1 MSIFQEFS
9 YLCLKLMTMRR
20 YIFTTLFALFAIV
33 ACTPEQSADKRFDEG
48 VSKELAE
55 WRKATISDVEYDLVF
70 DLVENSGVVR
80 ISFALDVPQDVV
92 IDFRNT
98 ELVADIFVPGEG
110 LPREAALHN
119 EHIIIPSYQTKAG
132 KNSVGV
138 LFRLDNQSLNRRNDF
153 LYTLLVPD
161 RARTLFPCF
170 DQPDMKATYR
180 LKLTVPKSWVA
191 VSNTAIEGVEE
202 LDDKKT
208 ITFAPTEP
216 LSTYLFSFVAG
227 EFEQRT
233 YDDGVHRFTA
243 YYRESDPKRLAQL
256 PTIFE
261 QVASSL
267 EWLEEFTGIDYPF
280 AKYDFVIL
288 PGFQYG
294 GMEHTGA
301 TLYNDT
307 QMFLSENPTPDE
319 ELRRIQLIA
328 HETAHMWFGDY
339 VTMAWFDDVWTK
351 EVFANYFA
359 ARITEPLFPD
369 INHRLNWLK
378 SYTTSSL
385 AEDLTLGTTSIRQ
398 PLDNLRNAGL
408 VYGNIIYCKAPIML
422 EKMVDI
428 MGEAA
433 FRNAVREY
441 LATYA
446 YGNAT
451 WDDLVAI
458 FDRHTEADIAE
469 FSRVWV
475 NEKSLPYISFKVD
488 GKRLT
493 IVQSDIYE
501 RDIVWPQKFDIEVV
515 TASGKERHTIKL
527 YDKSVDIEAADD
539 IVAVLPNVCGRGY
552 GFFSLDYDSKSWLVD
567 NLMTVEDE
575 SARMSL
581 LLTLHSLYDAGV
593 LGDSWWQCALLDVVR
608 KEQNP
613 LILSLAIGYLPAT
626 WRVEGSE
633 ADEQEL
639 LALAETHPVLS
650 ARRQLWRALYTM
662 AESESVVSEIYL
674 VWERGEHPLLS
685 VDDYMSM
692 AYELAIRYPD
702 RYDYIEKHQR
712 ERIADADRR
721 SRFDYIVRGATSDAE
736 ALDALFEELLEP
748 ANRRTEPWAQATL
761 ALINHP
767 LRGESSVKYIRPAL
781 EELQEVQRTGDIFF
795 SRNWVGAAL
804 SSHRSEAAYCEVVDF
819 LEDNPDYPQLLK
831 NKILQAAHTLYRVNG
846 CSAWRSAVQSDEDS
860 L

>member
-1 MSIFQEFS
+1 
-9 YLCLKLMTMRR
+9 MRR
-20 YIFTTLFALFAIV
+20 YILPLIISLLAVV
-33 ACTPEQSADKRFDEG
+33 ACAPKQNIDKRFDEG

-55 WRKATISDVEYDLVF
+55 WRKATIHNVEYDLMF
-70 DLVENSGVVR
+70 DLVENSGVAT
-80 ISFALDVPQDVV
+80 ISFTLDAPQDVV

-110 LPREAALHN
+110 VPVESALHN
-119 EHIIIPSYQTKAG
+119 EHIIIPDFETKAG
-132 KNSVGV
+132 ANRVSVI
-138 LFRLDNQSLNRRNDF
+138 FKLDNQSLNRREDF

-170 DQPDMKATYR
+170 DQPDMKAIYR
-180 LKLTVPKSWVA
+180 LKLTVPQSWVA
-191 VSNTAIEGVEE
+191 VSNTAIDGVEE
-202 LDDKKT
+202 LEGKKT

-233 YDDGVHRFTA
+233 YDDGTHRFTA

-378 SYTTSSL
+378 SYATSSL

-408 VYGNIIYCKAPIML
+408 VYGNIIYNKAPIML
-422 EKMVDI
+422 EKLVEI
-428 MGEAA
+428 MGEEA
-433 FRNAVREY
+433 FRNAVCEY
-441 LATYA
+441 LTTFA
-446 YGNAT
+446 YSNAT
-451 WDDLVAI
+451 WNDLVAI
-458 FDRHTEADIAE
+458 FDKHTKADIAS

-475 NEKSLPYISFKVD
+475 NEKGLPFISFKRE
-488 GKRLT
+488 GKSLKV
-493 IVQSDIYE
+493 VQSDIYE
-501 RDIVWPQKFDIEVV
+501 RGIVWPQKFDIEVV
-515 TASGKERHTIKL
+515 TSVGRERHTVEL
-527 YDKSVDIEAADD
+527 YAESVAIELNSEDV
-539 IVAVLPNVCGRGY
+539 VAILPNVCGRGY

-567 NLMTVEDE
+567 NLMTIEDE

-581 LLTLHSLYDAGV
+581 LLTMHSLYDAG
-593 LGDSWWQCALLDVVR
+593 LLDDSWWQYALLNVVK
-608 KEQNP
+608 KERNP

-626 WRVEGSE
+626 WYVEGGE
-633 ADEQEL
+633 MVEREL
-639 LALAETHPVLS
+639 LALAETHPVPS
-650 ARRQLWRALYTM
+650 ARRQLWRALYSV
-662 AESESVVSEIYL
+662 AESESVVSEIYS
-674 VWERGEHPLLS
+674 VWERGDHPLLS

-692 AYELAIRYPD
+692 AYELAIRYPE
-702 RYDYIEKHQR
+702 RYDYIVEHQR

-748 ANRRTEPWAQATL
+748 ENRRTEPWAQATL

-767 LRGESSVKYIRPAL
+767 LRGEGSVKYIRPAL
-781 EELQEVQRTGDIFF
+781 EELREVQRTGDIFF
-795 SRNWVGAAL
+795 PRNWVGAAL
-804 SSHRSEAAYCEVVDF
+804 SSHRSEAAYNEVVDF

-831 NKILQAAHTLYRVNG
+831 NKILQAAHTLYSLNDDNLWQ
-846 CSAWRSAVQSDEDS
+846 CAVHTSEDS

>member
-1 MSIFQEFS
+1 
-9 YLCLKLMTMRR
+9 MRR
-20 YIFTTLFALFAIV
+20 YIFTTLFALVAIV
-33 ACTPEQSADKRFDEG
+33 ACMPEQGADKRFDEG

-55 WRKATISDVEYDLVF
+55 WRKATIHDVEYELMF
-70 DLVENSGVVR
+70 DLVENSGVAR
-80 ISFALDVPQDVV
+80 ISFALAEPQDVV

-110 LPREAALHN
+110 LPIESALHN

-138 LFRLDNQSLNRRNDF
+138 LFRLDNQSLNRRDDF

-170 DQPDMKATYR
+170 DQPDIKATYR
-180 LKLTVPKSWVA
+180 LELTVPKSWVA
-191 VSNTAIEGVEE
+191 VSNTVIEGVEE

-227 EFEQRT
+227 EFEHRT
-233 YDDGVHRFTA
+233 YDDGVHRFTV

-359 ARITEPLFPD
+359 ARITEPLFPN

-428 MGEAA
+428 MGEDA

-441 LATYA
+441 LSTYA

-451 WDDLVAI
+451 WDDLVEI

-488 GKRLT
+488 GNRLT
-493 IVQSDIYE
+493 IEQSDIYD
-501 RDIVWPQKFDIEVV
+501 RDILWSQSFDVEIV

-527 YDKSVDIEAADD
+527 YDRSVEIEAADD
-539 IVAVLPNVCGRGY
+539 IIAVLPNVCGRGY

-593 LGDSWWQCALLDVVR
+593 LGDSWWQYALLDVVR

-633 ADEQEL
+633 SVEQEL
-639 LALAETHPVLS
+639 LALAESHPVPS
-650 ARRQLWRALYTM
+650 ARRQLWRALYSV
-662 AESESVVSEIYL
+662 AESESVVSEIYS
-674 VWERGEHPLLS
+674 VWECGDHPLLS

-702 RYDYIEKHQR
+702 RYDYIVEHQR

-781 EELQEVQRTGDIFF
+781 EELKEVQRTGDIFF
-795 SRNWVGAAL
+795 PRNWVGAAL

-831 NKILQAAHTLYRVNG
+831 NKILQAAHTLYRING

>member
-1 MSIFQEFS
+1 
-9 YLCLKLMTMRR
+9 MTMRR

-180 LKLTVPKSWVA
+180 LMLTVPKSWVA

-428 MGEAA
+428 MGEEA

-441 LATYA
+441 LTTYA

-488 GKRLT
+488 GNRLT
-493 IVQSDIYE
+493 IEQSDIYD
-501 RDIVWPQKFDIEVV
+501 RDILWSQSFDVEVV

-552 GFFSLDYDSKSWLVD
+552 GFFSLDYDSKSWLLD

-608 KEQNP
+608 KERNP

-626 WRVEGSE
+626 WRVEGNE

-650 ARRQLWRALYTM
+650 ARRQLWRALYSV
-662 AESESVVSEIYL
+662 AESESVVSEIYS
-674 VWERGEHPLLS
+674 VWERGDHPLLS

-692 AYELAIRYPD
+692 AYELAIRYPN
-702 RYDYIEKHQR
+702 RYDYIVKHQR
-712 ERIADADRR
+712 ERIEDADRR
-721 SRFDYIVRGATSDAE
+721 SRFDYIVRDATSDAE
-736 ALDALFEELLEP
+736 ALDTLFEELLEP
-748 ANRRTEPWAQATL
+748 ENRRTEPWAQATL

-767 LRGESSVKYIRPAL
+767 LRGEGSVKYIRPAL

-795 SRNWVGAAL
+795 PRNWVGAAL
-804 SSHRSEAAYCEVVDF
+804 SSHRSEAAYREVVDF
-819 LEDNPDYPQLLK
+819 LEDNPEYPQLLK

>member
-20 YIFTTLFALFAIV
+20 YIFTTLFAIFAIV
-33 ACTPEQSADKRFDEG
+33 ACMPEQSADKRFDEG

-110 LPREAALHN
+110 LPIEAALHN

-488 GKRLT
+488 GNRLT
-493 IVQSDIYE
+493 IEQSDIYD
-501 RDIVWPQKFDIEVV
+501 RDILWSQSFDVEVV

-767 LRGESSVKYIRPAL
+767 LRGEGSVKYIRPAL
-781 EELQEVQRTGDIFF
+781 DELSKVQRTGDIFF
-795 SRNWVGAAL
+795 PRNWVGAAL

>member
-795 SRNWVGAAL
+795 PRNWVGAAL

>member
-1 MSIFQEFS
+1 
-9 YLCLKLMTMRR
+9 MRR
-20 YIFTTLFALFAIV
+20 YIFTTLFALVAIV
-33 ACTPEQSADKRFDEG
+33 ACMPKQGADKRFDEG

-202 LDDKKT
+202 HSEAKT

-227 EFEQRT
+227 EFEHRT

-428 MGEAA
+428 MGEEA

-441 LATYA
+441 LTTYA

-488 GKRLT
+488 CNRLT
-493 IVQSDIYE
+493 IEQSDIYD
-501 RDIVWPQKFDIEVV
+501 RDILWSQSFDVEVV

-567 NLMTVEDE
+567 NLMTIEDE

-593 LGDSWWQCALLDVVR
+593 LGDSWWQVALLDVVR
-608 KEQNP
+608 KERNP

-626 WRVEGSE
+626 WRVEGNE

-650 ARRQLWRALYTM
+650 ARRQLWRALYSV
-662 AESESVVSEIYL
+662 AESESVVSEIYS
-674 VWERGEHPLLS
+674 VWERGDHPLLS

-692 AYELAIRYPD
+692 AYELAIRYPN
-702 RYDYIEKHQR
+702 RYDYIVKHQR
-712 ERIADADRR
+712 ERIEDADRR

-736 ALDALFEELLEP
+736 ALDTLFEELLEP

-767 LRGESSVKYIRPAL
+767 LRGEGSVKYIRPAL

-795 SRNWVGAAL
+795 PRNWVGAAL

-819 LEDNPDYPQLLK
+819 LEDNPEYPQLLK

>member
-1 MSIFQEFS
+1 
-9 YLCLKLMTMRR
+9 MTMRR

-180 LKLTVPKSWVA
+180 LMLTVPKSWVA

-428 MGEAA
+428 MGEEA

-441 LATYA
+441 LTTYA

-488 GKRLT
+488 GNRLT
-493 IVQSDIYE
+493 IEQSDIYD
-501 RDIVWPQKFDIEVV
+501 RDILWSQSFDVEVV

-608 KEQNP
+608 KERNP

-626 WRVEGSE
+626 WRVEGNE

-650 ARRQLWRALYTM
+650 ARRQLWRALYSV
-662 AESESVVSEIYL
+662 AESESVVSEIYS
-674 VWERGEHPLLS
+674 VWERGDHPLLS

-692 AYELAIRYPD
+692 AYELAIRYPN
-702 RYDYIEKHQR
+702 RYDYIVKHQR
-712 ERIADADRR
+712 ERIEDADRR

-767 LRGESSVKYIRPAL
+767 LRGEGSVKYIRPAL
-781 EELQEVQRTGDIFF
+781 DELSKVQRTGDIFF
-795 SRNWVGAAL
+795 PRNWVGAAL

>member
-1 MSIFQEFS
+1 
-9 YLCLKLMTMRR
+9 MRR
-20 YIFTTLFALFAIV
+20 YILPLIISLLAVV
-33 ACTPEQSADKRFDEG
+33 ACAPKQNIDKRFDEG

-70 DLVENSGVVR
+70 DLVENSGVAR
-80 ISFALDVPQDVV
+80 ISFVLDAPQDVV

-110 LPREAALHN
+110 LPIEAALHN

-132 KNSVGV
+132 ENSVGV
-138 LFRLDNQSLNRRNDF
+138 LFRLDNQSLNRRDDF

-170 DQPDMKATYR
+170 DQPDIKATYR

-202 LDDKKT
+202 LDDNKT

-256 PTIFE
+256 PTIFG

-385 AEDLTLGTTSIRQ
+385 AEDITLGTTSIRQ

-422 EKMVDI
+422 EKMVEI
-428 MGEAA
+428 MGEEA

-441 LATYA
+441 LTTYA

-451 WDDLVAI
+451 WNDLVTI

-493 IVQSDIYE
+493 IEQSDIYE
-501 RDIVWPQKFDIEVV
+501 RDILWSQSFDIEIV
-515 TASGKERHTIKL
+515 TESGKERHTIKL
-527 YDKSVDIEAADD
+527 YDKSVDIKAADD

-567 NLMTVEDE
+567 NLMTIEDE

-581 LLTLHSLYDAGV
+581 LLTLRSLYDAGV
-593 LGDSWWQCALLDVVR
+593 LGDSWWQVALLDVVR
-608 KEQNP
+608 KERNP

-626 WRVEGSE
+626 WRVEGNE
-633 ADEQEL
+633 ADEREL

-662 AESESVVSEIYL
+662 AESESVVSEIYS
-674 VWERGEHPLLS
+674 VWERGDHPLLS

-692 AYELAIRYPD
+692 AYELAIRYPE
-702 RYDYIEKHQR
+702 RYDYIVEHQR
-712 ERIADADRR
+712 ERIEDADRR

-748 ANRRTEPWAQATL
+748 ENRRTEPWAQATL

-767 LRGESSVKYIRPAL
+767 LRGEGSVKYIRPAL
-781 EELQEVQRTGDIFF
+781 EELREVQRTGDIFF
-795 SRNWVGAAL
+795 PRDWVGAAL
-804 SSHRSEAAYCEVVDF
+804 SSHRSEAAYREVVDF

-831 NKILQAAHTLYRVNG
+831 NKILQAAHTLYRVNE
-846 CSAWRSAVQSDEDS
+846 CSAWRSVVQSDEDS

>member
-488 GKRLT
+488 GNRLT
-493 IVQSDIYE
+493 IEQSDIYD
-501 RDIVWPQKFDIEVV
+501 RDILWSQSFDVEVV

-767 LRGESSVKYIRPAL
+767 LRGEGSVKYIRPAL
-781 EELQEVQRTGDIFF
+781 DELSKVQRTGDIFF
-795 SRNWVGAAL
+795 PRNWVGAAL

>member
-1 MSIFQEFS
+1 
-9 YLCLKLMTMRR
+9 MRR

-202 LDDKKT
+202 HSEAKT

-227 EFEQRT
+227 EFEHRT

-328 HETAHMWFGDY
+328 HETVHMWFGDY

-422 EKMVDI
+422 EKMVEI
-428 MGEAA
+428 MGEEA

-441 LATYA
+441 LTTYA

-488 GKRLT
+488 GNRLT
-493 IVQSDIYE
+493 IEQSDIYE

-515 TASGKERHTIKL
+515 TTSCKERHSIKL
-527 YDKSVDIEAADD
+527 YDRSVEIEAVDD

-552 GFFSLDYDSKSWLVD
+552 GFFSLDHDSKSWLVD

-593 LGDSWWQCALLDVVR
+593 LGDSWWQYALLNVVR

-626 WRVEGSE
+626 WYVEGNE
-633 ADEQEL
+633 CVEQEL
-639 LALAETHPVLS
+639 LALAETHPVPS
-650 ARRQLWRALYTM
+650 ARRQLWRALYSV
-662 AESESVVSEIYL
+662 AESESVVSEIYS

-702 RYDYIEKHQR
+702 RCDYIVKHQR

-736 ALDALFEELLEP
+736 ALDTLFEELLEP
-748 ANRRTEPWAQATL
+748 ANRRTEPWAKAVL
-761 ALINHP
+761 ELINHP

-795 SRNWVGAAL
+795 PRNWVGAAL
-804 SSHRSEAAYCEVVDF
+804 SSHRSEAAYREVVDF
-819 LEDNPDYPQLLK
+819 LEDNPEYPQLLK

>member
-1 MSIFQEFS
+1 
-9 YLCLKLMTMRR
+9 MTMRR

-422 EKMVDI
+422 EKMVEI
-428 MGEAA
+428 MGEEA

-441 LATYA
+441 LTTYA

-488 GKRLT
+488 GNRL
-493 IVQSDIYE
+493 IVEQRDIYE
-501 RDIVWPQKFDIEVV
+501 RDILWSQSFDIEIV
-515 TASGKERHTIKL
+515 TESGKERHTITL
-527 YDKSVDIEAADD
+527 YDRSVEIEAADD

-608 KEQNP
+608 KERNP

-626 WRVEGSE
+626 WRVEGNE

-650 ARRQLWRALYTM
+650 ARRQLWRALYSV
-662 AESESVVSEIYL
+662 AESESVVSEIYS
-674 VWERGEHPLLS
+674 VWERGDHPLLS

-692 AYELAIRYPD
+692 AYELAIRYPN
-702 RYDYIEKHQR
+702 RYDYIVKHQR
-712 ERIADADRR
+712 ERIEDADRR

-736 ALDALFEELLEP
+736 ALDTLFEELLEP
-748 ANRRTEPWAQATL
+748 ANRRTEPWAKAVL
-761 ALINHP
+761 ELINHP

-795 SRNWVGAAL
+795 PRNWVGAAL

-819 LEDNPDYPQLLK
+819 LEDNPKYPQLLK

>member
-180 LKLTVPKSWVA
+180 LMLTVPKSWVA

-428 MGEAA
+428 MGEEA

-441 LATYA
+441 LTTYA

-488 GKRLT
+488 GNRLT
-493 IVQSDIYE
+493 IEQSDIYD
-501 RDIVWPQKFDIEVV
+501 RDILWSQSFDVEVV

-552 GFFSLDYDSKSWLVD
+552 GFFSLDYDSKSWLLD

-608 KEQNP
+608 KERNP

-626 WRVEGSE
+626 WRVEGNE

-650 ARRQLWRALYTM
+650 ARRQLWRALYSV
-662 AESESVVSEIYL
+662 AESESVVSEIYS
-674 VWERGEHPLLS
+674 VWERGDHPLLS

-692 AYELAIRYPD
+692 AYELAIRYPN
-702 RYDYIEKHQR
+702 RYDYIVKHQR
-712 ERIADADRR
+712 ERIEDADRR
-721 SRFDYIVRGATSDAE
+721 SRFDYIVRDATSDAE
-736 ALDALFEELLEP
+736 ALDTLFEELLEP
-748 ANRRTEPWAQATL
+748 ENRRTEPWAQATL

-767 LRGESSVKYIRPAL
+767 LRGEGSVKYIRPAL

-795 SRNWVGAAL
+795 PRNWVGAAL
-804 SSHRSEAAYCEVVDF
+804 SSHRSEAAYREVVDF
-819 LEDNPDYPQLLK
+819 LEDNPEYPQLLK

>member
-1 MSIFQEFS
+1 M
-9 YLCLKLMTMRR
+9 L
-20 YIFTTLFALFAIV
+20 AVV
-33 ACTPEQSADKRFDEG
+33 ACQPSHTADRRFDEG

-55 WRKATISDVEYDLVF
+55 WRKATIHDVEYDLMF
-70 DLVENSGVVR
+70 DLVENGGFAR
-80 ISFALDVPQDVV
+80 IGFTLDAPQDVV

-98 ELVADIFVPGEG
+98 ELVADIFTPGEG
-110 LPREAALHN
+110 RPTECALHN
-119 EHIIIPSYQTKAG
+119 EHIIIPDYATKAG
-132 KNSVGV
+132 RNSVGI
-138 LFRLDNQSLNRRNDF
+138 LFKLDNQSLNRRDDF

-170 DQPDMKATYR
+170 DQPDIKATYR
-180 LKLTVPKSWVA
+180 LELSVPKSWVA

-202 LDDKKT
+202 LSDTKT
-208 ITFAPTEP
+208 IRFAPTEP

-233 YDDGVHRFTA
+233 YDDGVHCFTA

-408 VYGNIIYCKAPIML
+408 IYGNIIYNKAPIML
-422 EKMVDI
+422 EKLVEI
-428 MGEAA
+428 MGEES

-458 FDRHTEADIAE
+458 FDKHTEADIAE

-475 NEKSLPYISFKVD
+475 NEKSLPYINFKIED
-488 GKRLT
+488 RRL
-493 IVQSDIYE
+493 VVEQRDVYE
-501 RDIVWPQKFDIEVV
+501 RDIVWLQKFDIEVV
-515 TASGKERHTIKL
+515 TAVGRERHTVEL
-527 YDKSVDIEAADD
+527 YDKSADVELNSD
-539 IVAVLPNVCGRGY
+539 NVIAVLPNVCGRGY
-552 GFFSLDYDSKSWLVD
+552 GFFSLDYDSRAWLVD
-567 NLMTVEDE
+567 NLMTIGDE

-581 LLTLHSLYDAGV
+581 LLTLHSLYDAGI
-593 LGDSWWQCALLDVVR
+593 LGDSWWQSALLNVVE
-608 KEQNP
+608 KERNP

-626 WRVEGSE
+626 WRFEGGERVEK
-633 ADEQEL
+633 EL
-639 LALAETHPVLS
+639 LALAETHPVPS
-650 ARRQLWRALYTM
+650 ARRQLWRALYTV
-662 AESESVVSEIYL
+662 AESESVLSEIYS
-674 VWERGEHPLLS
+674 VWERGEHSLLS

-702 RYDYIEKHQR
+702 RYDYIVEHQR
-712 ERIADADRR
+712 GRIADADRR
-721 SRFDYIVRGATSDAE
+721 SRFDYIVRGATGDAE
-736 ALDALFEELLEP
+736 ALDRLFDALLEP
-748 ANRRTEPWAQATL
+748 ENRRTEPWAQATL

-767 LRGESSVKYIRPAL
+767 FRGESSVKYIRPAL
-781 EELQEVQRTGDIFF
+781 EELREVQRTGDIFF
-795 SRNWVGAAL
+795 PRNWVGAAL
-804 SSHRSEAAYCEVVDF
+804 SSHRSEAAYREVVDF
-819 LEDNPDYPQLLK
+819 LEDNADYPELLR
-831 NKILQAAHTLYRVNG
+831 NKILQAAHQLYSVNE
-846 CSAWRSAVQSDEDS
+846 CSAWRSAVLFDEGS

>member
-1 MSIFQEFS
+1 
-9 YLCLKLMTMRR
+9 MRR
-20 YIFTTLFALFAIV
+20 YILPLIISLLAVV
-33 ACTPEQSADKRFDEG
+33 ACAPKQSIDKRFDEG

-55 WRKATISDVEYDLVF
+55 WRKATIHNVEYTLLF
-70 DLVENSGVVR
+70 DLVANRGVAGVG
-80 ISFALDVPQDVV
+80 FTLEKPQDII
-92 IDFRNT
+92 IDFRRT
-98 ELVADIFVPGEG
+98 ELVTGVRMFDSNESVEYS
-110 LPREAALHN
+110 LCN
-119 EHIIIPSYQTKAG
+119 EHIVIPESETRAG
-132 KNSVGV
+132 RQGFSIDFNI
-138 LFRLDNQSLNRRNDF
+138 DNQSLNRRDEF

-170 DQPDMKATYR
+170 DQPDMKAHYR
-180 LKLTVPKSWVA
+180 LSLAIPEEWEA
-191 VSNTAIEGVEE
+191 VSNTPVTTPEYDAEDWYDLDFGHPLPEGMKIVS
-202 LDDKKT
+202 
-208 ITFAPTEP
+208 FARTEP

-233 YDDGVHRFTA
+233 YDDGTHRFTA

-319 ELRRIQLIA
+319 ELRRVQLIA

-408 VYGNIIYCKAPIML
+408 VYGNIIYNKAPIML
-422 EKMVDI
+422 EKLVEI
-428 MGEAA
+428 MGEQA
-433 FRNAVREY
+433 FRTAVREY

-451 WDDLVAI
+451 WNDLVAI
-458 FDRHTEADIAE
+458 FDKHSEADIAS

-475 NEKSLPYISFKVD
+475 NEKGLPFIRFKREGKSLKVE
-488 GKRLT
+488 
-493 IVQSDIYE
+493 QSDIYE

-515 TASGKERHTIKL
+515 TSVGRERHTVEL
-527 YDKSVDIEAADD
+527 YAESVAIELNSEDV
-539 IVAVLPNVCGRGY
+539 VAILPNVCGRGY

-567 NLMTVEDE
+567 NLMTIEDE

-581 LLTLHSLYDAGV
+581 LLTMHSLYDARV
-593 LGDSWWQCALLDVVR
+593 LDDSWWQYALLNVVK
-608 KEQNP
+608 KERNP

-626 WRVEGSE
+626 WYVEGGE
-633 ADEQEL
+633 MVEREL
-639 LALAETHPVLS
+639 LALAETHPVPS
-650 ARRQLWRALYTM
+650 ARRQLWRALYSV
-662 AESESVVSEIYL
+662 AESESVVSEIYS
-674 VWERGEHPLLS
+674 VWERGDHPLLS
-685 VDDYMSM
+685 VDDYMLM
-692 AYELAIRYPD
+692 AYELAIRYPE
-702 RYDYIEKHQR
+702 RYDYIVEHQR

-736 ALDALFEELLEP
+736 ALDALFAELLEP
-748 ANRRTEPWAQATL
+748 ENRRTEPWAQATL
-761 ALINHP
+761 ALINHH
-767 LRGESSVKYIRPAL
+767 LRGEGSVKYIRPAL
-781 EELQEVQRTGDIFF
+781 EELREVQRTGDIFF
-795 SRNWVGAAL
+795 PRNWVGAAL
-804 SSHRSEAAYCEVVDF
+804 SSHRSEAAYNEVVDF

-831 NKILQAAHTLYRVNG
+831 NKILQAAHTLYRLNDDNL
-846 CSAWRSAVQSDEDS
+846 WRCAVRTSEDS

>member
-1 MSIFQEFS
+1 
-9 YLCLKLMTMRR
+9 MRR

-795 SRNWVGAAL
+795 PRNWVGAAL